1 MVRDF
6 RLCVLEGV
14 GVGRVGEVLIGED
27 QYQNPYMSK
36 PKIDSLSNCYG

>member
-1 MVRDF
+1 MVRDV
-6 RLCVLEGV
+6 RLRALKGV

-36 PKIDSLSNCYG
+36 PKLDSFDK